1 MEECLAVAVA
11 VAAITASSP
20 RPPIAKPSQGAGSV
34 SGWWWV
40 EDGWVGGDGCV
51 CGGVALHYGCGAR
64 CTACLWPPLRHS
76 SGVQLRRG
84 LTTMRA
90 C

>member
-34 SGWWWV
+34 GGWWWV
-40 EDGWVGGDGCV
+40 EDGSRG
-51 CGGVALHYGCGAR
+51 GGVEGWLCTTVVAPVAPLACGRRSA
-64 CTACLWPPLRHS
+64 TAVASNC
-76 SGVQLRRG
+76 
-84 LTTMRA
+84 A
-90 C
+90 EA